1 MTLDA
6 AWKEKYQCQFTSP
19 LAYSSH
25 ITFLSLNHNYQE
37 DIAVTGS
44 NSNNFKLLNLLI
56 KFAEN
61 FAPSEYLQSTAKLLK
76 L

>member
-1 MTLDA
+1 M
-6 AWKEKYQCQFTSP
+6 CHRISIFNGFIP
-19 LAYSSH
+19 P
-25 ITFLSLNHNYQE
+25 TFLLTHLDQVTSLSVNYNSQE
-37 DIAVTGS
+37 GIAVTGS